1 MLYNVETWHPKYQQV
16 LEMEKNYNMALLGD
30 RSKWKCVA
38 TTPINNL
45 WSLKT
50 LDHKYYTKYRIKRH
64 MVLLITL
71 IMNKFTSIVI
81 PTYF

>member
-1 MLYNVETWHPKYQQV
+1 MCCNNSNQEFVEF
-16 LEMEKNYNMALLGD
+16 EA
-30 RSKWKCVA
+30 
-38 TTPINNL
+38 
-45 WSLKT
+45 

-64 MVLLITL
+64 LVLLITL